1 MGLLVNMTSWSI
13 GVGNKRLVDVVG
25 IIKIG
30 FRKEVKV
37 WIGYTN

>member
-25 IIKIG
+25 I
-30 FRKEVKV
+30 VKFGV
-37 WIGYTN
+37 